1 MVNCLPS
8 ELEKLL
14 FEGLP
19 NVVKLAHHDLAPN
32 YIVTYLINVC
42 RAFNAYYE
50 QNPILGNEHTPYR
63 LALVEA
69 VGIVLKNRFS
79 LLGISAPERM

>member
-1 MVNCLPS
+1 
-8 ELEKLL
+8 
-14 FEGLP
+14 
-19 NVVKLAHHDLAPN
+19 VVKLAHHDLAPN
-32 YIVTYLINVC
+32 YIATYLINVC

-69 VGIVLKNRFS
+69 VGIVLKNGLN